1 MKGTEMTGDHSDFGC
16 SYLSPEGDRCTF
28 QAGEIDTIAKGEQ
41 PQSQPCIPEECLL
54 LGELL
59 LAGDLFS
66 G

>member
-1 MKGTEMTGDHSDFGC
+1 MTGDTSDFGC
-16 SYLSPEGDRCTF
+16 SYLSAKGDRCTF
-28 QAGEIDTIAKGEQ
+28 HDAEIGAGSEGDQAPA
-41 PQSQPCIPEECLL
+41 QPCIPEECLL

>member
-1 MKGTEMTGDHSDFGC
+1 MKGKEMTGDHSDFGC
-16 SYLSPEGDRCTF
+16 SYLSPEGNLCTF
-28 QAGEIDTIAKGEQ
+28 HAGETDNAPEGETTHA
-41 PQSQPCIPEECLL
+41 QPCMPEECML

>member
-1 MKGTEMTGDHSDFGC
+1 MKGKEMTGDQTDFGC

-28 QAGEIDTIAKGEQ
+28 QDGETSPEAEGGLTAT
-41 PQSQPCIPEECLL
+41 QPCSPEECLL